1 PALDGHVKVRHQTS
15 VGAYVGVH
23 PFCRVGD
30 HAFIGG
36 FSKVVKNALPYAR
49 TDGVEAKCYGAN
61 TLGLRRKG
69 FSGESIRR
77 LQQAF
82 RLLLASNLNTAQALQ
97 PIKAEMRGAP
107 EIDSLVNFIE
117 TSERGVTK

>member
-1 PALDGHVKVRHQTS
+1 
-15 VGAYVGVH
+15 VGVH
-23 PFCRVGD
+23 QFCRVGD

-36 FSKVVKNALPYAR
+36 FSKVVKDALPYAR

-69 FSGESIRR
+69 FSGESIRH

-82 RLLLASNLNTAQALQ
+82 RLLLASNLNTAQALER
-97 PIKAEMRGAP
+97 IKAEMRGAP
-107 EIDSLVNFIE
+107 EVDYLINFIE